1 MLEPQTAETLSHREA
16 DVHAETKRGGSLLVT
31 SAVLATGGALVA
43 GGYGIYAGLVSLEAL
58 SLEMAMVAVAVWV
71 AWHRERLDRRIA
83 ETEQASA
90 ASINHSQR
98 AAHAPVWSGEE
109 IEEDYDHYDIAF
121 GDLEHARKLHYLLL
135 ALSPTAL
142 IGLLGG
148 YLLVGGAVFRE
159 LEASTA
165 QTTALGI
172 ASLAVS
178 CIWLALTKSYGE
190 AASPAGVQS
199 SSLRLALRELHWA
212 TIAVAAA
219 VLAAAFWP
227 RLQSWVGGVL
237 LVWVLVLA
245 VEQFVRYLLHWLR
258 PGENPLALPPL
269 RLVLR
274 ELVVSRGNPAAS
286 FFEAVERRLGVN
298 FRSSWAIRF
307 VRGAV
312 MPAALLVALL
322 LWGLTSLAVVE
333 VDCLGVREHFGRVQ
347 SAPLSP
353 GLHWKLPWPLGRL
366 RQYPVKQVSLKPI
379 GFISKPGR
387 QAALLWTKEHAREEF
402 ALVLGGGSELLAI
415 DSVVY
420 YKIREDKEGFLDY
433 VYHSANPDVAL
444 EAYAYRA
451 LMEQTRTATLAEVF
465 SANRAEVAR
474 RLKESLQEYATAN
487 RLGID
492 VVEVALMGLH
502 PPVEAGADYLDVIS
516 ARIDADRET
525 IEATGEQFAK
535 IQHAQRESTTAVAEA
550 KVQAARRVG
559 EALEEASQF
568 LALGQAYA
576 VAPAALKLRLWF
588 EILEEVLENKR
599 FVVVDKVFSQG
610 HGGVLLD
617 QRAEIN
623 LEDPAALNAGANPR

>member
-1 MLEPQTAETLSHREA
+1 MPESQTAQTFPRRETEFSA
-16 DVHAETKRGGSLLVT
+16 GAKPAGSLLLT
-31 SAVLATGGALVA
+31 SAVLTTGGMLVA

-58 SLEMAMVAVAVWV
+58 ALEMALVAVAVWV
-71 AWHRERLDRRIA
+71 AWHADRLRRRMA
-83 ETEQASA
+83 KTEQDCA
-90 ASINHSQR
+90 ASPNPTQR
-98 AAHAPVWSGEE
+98 PGHAPVWSGEE

-135 ALSPTAL
+135 AVCPTATIAL
-142 IGLLGG
+142 FTVYLLLGG
-148 YLLVGGAVFRE
+148 VLGEV
-159 LEASTA
+159 EASTP

-172 ASLAVS
+172 ASLAIS
-178 CIWLALTKSYGE
+178 CIWLALTKSYRE
-190 AASPAGVQS
+190 APSQAFVQS
-199 SSLRLALRELHWA
+199 NSLRLAFRELHWA
-212 TIAVAAA
+212 TIVVAAA
-219 VLAAAFWP
+219 ILAAAFWP

-237 LVWVLVLA
+237 LVWILALA
-245 VEQFVRYLLHWLR
+245 VEQLVRYLLHWLR
-258 PGENPLALPPL
+258 PGEDPLALPPL

-274 ELVVSRGNPAAS
+274 DLVVSRGNPAAS
-286 FFEAVERRLGVN
+286 LFEAVERRLGVN

-312 MPAALLVALL
+312 LPAALLVALL

-333 VDCLGVREHFGRVQ
+333 VDCLGVREHFGRVRGV
-347 SAPLSP
+347 PLSP

-366 RQYPVKQVSLKPI
+366 RQYPVKRVSLKPI

-387 QAALLWTKEHAREEF
+387 QAALLWTKDHAKEEF

-420 YKIREDKEGFLDY
+420 YKIREDKQGFLDY
-433 VYHSANPDVAL
+433 VYHSSNPDDAL

-451 LMEQTRTATLAEVF
+451 LMEQTHTATLAEVF

-474 RLKESLQEYATAN
+474 RLETSLQEYATAN
-487 RLGID
+487 RLGIEI
-492 VVEVALMGLH
+492 VAVALMGLH
-502 PPVEAGADYLDVIS
+502 PPVEAGADYLDLIS
-516 ARIDADRET
+516 ARYDADRER
-525 IEATGEQFAK
+525 IEATGKQFAD
-535 IQHAQRESTTAVAEA
+535 IQHAHRESTTAVAEA

-576 VAPAALKLRLWF
+576 VAPGALKLRLWF

-610 HGGVLLD
+610 HGGVLID
-617 QRAEIN
+617 QRAEID
-623 LEDPAALNAGANPR
+623 LEDPATLNAGANPR